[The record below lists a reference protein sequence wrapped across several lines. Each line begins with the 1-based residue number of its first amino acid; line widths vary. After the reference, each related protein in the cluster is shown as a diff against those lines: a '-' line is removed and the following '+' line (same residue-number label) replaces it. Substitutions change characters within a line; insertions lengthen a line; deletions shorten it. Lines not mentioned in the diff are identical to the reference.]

1 MHWLWMVSIMDD
13 IVDLIQDVF
22 KDNSGVKIKRGEIR
36 ETVYCNVKSIGSQ
49 EFDKAS
55 ARGLKPQYCFEI
67 FRFDFHGQS
76 KLEYNGVPLR
86 VYRTYIKGDLIELY
100 TESGVGL

>member
-1 MHWLWMVSIMDD
+1 MND
-13 IVDLIQDVF
+13 IVDLILDVF
-22 KDNSGVKIKRGEIR
+22 KDDIGVKIKTGEIR
-36 ETVYCNVKSIGSQ
+36 ETVYCTVKSIGSQ

-67 FRFDFHGQS
+67 FKFDYHGQS
-76 KLEYNGVPLR
+76 NLEYNNIPLR